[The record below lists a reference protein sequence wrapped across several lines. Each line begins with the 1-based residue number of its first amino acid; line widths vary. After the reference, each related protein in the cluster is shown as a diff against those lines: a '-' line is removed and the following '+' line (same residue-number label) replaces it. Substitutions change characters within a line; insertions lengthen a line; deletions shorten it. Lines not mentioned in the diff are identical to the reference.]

1 MGPLTAAWRQA
12 AQQATSITTVP
23 ADATTVLYNDSG
35 NNTGV
40 GGSANPA
47 FGGVVDFINAMGN
60 NGSTEPA
67 KRFYKYARPFR
78 WSSSVVVV
86 PALVPA
92 KSPTPAT
99 DGGFTSGHSAEATRD
114 AVAMAYAV
122 PERFQEIIS
131 RGLELGENRI
141 LAGMHSP
148 LDVMSGRV
156 LGQAVVAANLAD
168 PANAAAKAAAV
179 AQAHAALMAQT
190 NTTPDTFNAFAHSA
204 NATTDRFADYAS
216 NKANYSRRTTYGF
229 AQIGATAAPA
239 NVPKGAEVLLETRL
253 PYLSDVQRR
262 VVLKTTAIASG
273 YPVLDDAEG
282 WGRLNLFA
290 AADGYAVF
298 NGNVVVSMDASK
310 GGFYAADNWRND
322 ISGAGKLTKQ
332 GSGVLKLSGNNTW
345 SGGAQLEAGTLEG
358 DSVSAFGAS
367 DVYVS
372 GGTLASNAPGA
383 LTIQG
388 KYTQLANSTLEL
400 NLGTGQQG
408 TLAVA
413 GNMTIAGGTL
423 HIKFQGGYKPAVGD
437 TISIIA
443 ATSLKGK
450 FDTISV
456 DGFSATPLYSNTG
469 LQLRI
474 GA

>member
-1 MGPLTAAWRQA
+1 
-12 AQQATSITTVP
+12 
-23 ADATTVLYNDSG
+23 
-35 NNTGV
+35 
-40 GGSANPA
+40 
-47 FGGVVDFINAMGN
+47 
-60 NGSTEPA
+60 
-67 KRFYKYARPFR
+67 
-78 WSSSVVVV
+78 
-86 PALVPA
+86 
-92 KSPTPAT
+92 
-99 DGGFTSGHSAEATRD
+99 
-114 AVAMAYAV
+114 
-122 PERFQEIIS
+122 
-131 RGLELGENRI
+131 
-141 LAGMHSP
+141 
-148 LDVMSGRV
+148 
-156 LGQAVVAANLAD
+156 
-168 PANAAAKAAAV
+168 
-179 AQAHAALMAQT
+179 
-190 NTTPDTFNAFAHSA
+190 
-204 NATTDRFADYAS
+204 
-216 NKANYSRRTTYGF
+216 
-229 AQIGATAAPA
+229 
-239 NVPKGAEVLLETRL
+239 
-253 PYLSDVQRR
+253 
-262 VVLKTTAIASG
+262 LKTTAIASG
-273 YPVLDDAEG
+273 YPALDDAEG

-310 GGFYAADNWRND
+310 GGFYAVDNWRND